1 MKELKSLLNI
11 MDDLRSKCPWDK
23 KQTIQSLKNLTI
35 EEVYELTDAI
45 ESENFENL
53 KEELGDL
60 LLHIVFYSKIASE
73 KNKFNFRDVVN
84 DLCDKLIYR
93 HPHIYGDLV
102 VKNEEEVKSN
112 WENLKSKKTKKSI
125 LSGIPK
131 KLPTILK
138 ALRAQ
143 DKASSVGFDWNS
155 INSVTLNNYNMIQLN
170 SINSINSVKSKLKEE
185 MKELDAEL
193 NGKNRGKIED
203 EFGDVL
209 FTLINYSRFLK
220 IDPELSLK
228 KSTEKFI
235 GRFKILEKIIKS
247 KKKNISQI
255 DKNELEI
262 IWEESKEIFQSN
274 KLT

>member
-1 MKELKSLLNI
+1 MKELQSLLNI

-23 KQTIQSLKNLTI
+23 KQTIHTLKNLTI
-35 EEVYELTDAI
+35 EEVYELTDAV

-73 KNKFNFRDVVN
+73 KKEFTFKDVIK

-102 VKNEEEVKSN
+102 LNSEEEVKLN
-112 WENLKSKKTKKSI
+112 WETLKSNRTKKSI

-138 ALRAQ
+138 AQRAQ
-143 DKASSVGFDWNS
+143 DKASSVGFDWD
-155 INSVTLNNYNMIQLN
+155 
-170 SINSINSVKSKLKEE
+170 SINSVKSKLEEE
-185 MKELDAEL
+185 MKELNVEV
-193 NGKNRGKIED
+193 NGKNRDKIED

-235 GRFKILEKIIKS
+235 GRFKILEEIIRN
-247 KKKNISQI
+247 KKQQINKI
-255 DKNELEI
+255 DKDELELL
-262 IWEESKEIFQSN
+262 WEESKEIFNSN
-274 KLT
+274 KMT

>member
-1 MKELKSLLNI
+1 MKELQSLLNI

-35 EEVYELTDAI
+35 EEVYELTDAV

-73 KNKFNFRDVVN
+73 KKEFTFKDVIK

-102 VKNEEEVKSN
+102 LNSEEEVKLN
-112 WENLKSKKTKKSI
+112 WETLKSNRTKKSI

-138 ALRAQ
+138 AQRAQ
-143 DKASSVGFDWNS
+143 DKASSVGFDWD
-155 INSVTLNNYNMIQLN
+155 
-170 SINSINSVKSKLKEE
+170 SINSVKSKLEEE
-185 MKELDAEL
+185 MKELNVEV
-193 NGKNRGKIED
+193 NGKNRDKIED

-235 GRFKILEKIIKS
+235 GRFKILEEIIRN
-247 KKKNISQI
+247 KKQQINKI
-255 DKNELEI
+255 DKDELELL
-262 IWEESKEIFQSN
+262 WEESKEIFNSN
-274 KLT
+274 KMT

>member
-1 MKELKSLLNI
+1 MKELQNLLKI

-23 KQTIQSLKNLTI
+23 KQTIKSLKNLTI
-35 EEVYELTDAI
+35 EEVYELTDAV

-73 KNKFNFRDVVN
+73 KKEFTFKDVVK

-102 VKNEEEVKSN
+102 LNSEEEVKLN
-112 WENLKSKKTKKSI
+112 WETLKSNRTKKSI

-138 ALRAQ
+138 AQRAQ
-143 DKASSVGFDWNS
+143 DKASSVGFDWD
-155 INSVTLNNYNMIQLN
+155 
-170 SINSINSVKSKLKEE
+170 SINSVKSKLKEE
-185 MKELDAEL
+185 MKELNVEV
-193 NGKNRGKIED
+193 NGKNRDKIED

-220 IDPELSLK
+220 IDAELSLK

-235 GRFKILEKIIKS
+235 GRFKILEEIIRN
-247 KKKNISQI
+247 KKQQINKI
-255 DKNELEI
+255 DKEDLEL
-262 IWEESKEIFQSN
+262 IWEESKEIFNSN
-274 KLT
+274 KMT

>member
-1 MKELKSLLNI
+1 MKELQRLLNI
-11 MDDLRSKCPWDK
+11 MDDLRSKCPWDR

-73 KNKFNFRDVVN
+73 KNKFNFKDVVN

-102 VKNEEEVKSN
+102 VKTEEEVKLN

-138 ALRAQ
+138 AQRAQ

-155 INSVTLNNYNMIQLN
+155 INSV
-170 SINSINSVKSKLKEE
+170 KSKLEEE
-185 MKELDAEL
+185 MKELSVEVND
-193 NGKNRGKIED
+193 KNRNKIED

-235 GRFKILEKIIKS
+235 GRFKILEEIIKR
-247 KKKNISQI
+247 KKQKISQI

-274 KLT
+274 KMT

>member
-1 MKELKSLLNI
+1 
-11 MDDLRSKCPWDK
+11 
-23 KQTIQSLKNLTI
+23 
-35 EEVYELTDAI
+35 
-45 ESENFENL
+45 
-53 KEELGDL
+53 
-60 LLHIVFYSKIASE
+60 
-73 KNKFNFRDVVN
+73 
-84 DLCDKLIYR
+84 
-93 HPHIYGDLV
+93 
-102 VKNEEEVKSN
+102 
-112 WENLKSKKTKKSI
+112 
-125 LSGIPK
+125 
-131 KLPTILK
+131 
-138 ALRAQ
+138 
-143 DKASSVGFDWNS
+143 
-155 INSVTLNNYNMIQLN
+155 
-170 SINSINSVKSKLKEE
+170 

-255 DKNELEI
+255 DKKELEI

>member
-11 MDDLRSKCPWDK
+11 MDNLRSNCPWDK

-35 EEVYELTDAI
+35 EEVYELADAI
-45 ESENFENL
+45 ESEDFENL

-73 KNKFNFRDVVN
+73 KNKFNFKDVVN
-84 DLCDKLIYR
+84 DVCAKLIYR

-102 VKNEEEVKSN
+102 VENEEEVKSN

-138 ALRAQ
+138 AQRAQ
-143 DKASSVGFDWNS
+143 DKASSVGFDW
-155 INSVTLNNYNMIQLN
+155 
-170 SINSINSVKSKLKEE
+170 NSINSVKSKLKEE
-185 MKELDAEL
+185 MKELDAEVS
-193 NGKNRGKIED
+193 GKNRGKIED

-235 GRFKILEKIIKS
+235 GRFNILEKIIKG
-247 KKKNISQI
+247 KKQNISQI

-262 IWEESKEIFQSN
+262 IWEESKKIFQSD
-274 KLT
+274 KIT

>member
-1 MKELKSLLNI
+1 MKELQNLLKI

-23 KQTIQSLKNLTI
+23 KQTIKSLKNLTI
-35 EEVYELTDAI
+35 EEVYELTDAV

-73 KNKFNFRDVVN
+73 KKEFTFKDVVK

-102 VKNEEEVKSN
+102 LNSEEEVKLN
-112 WENLKSKKTKKSI
+112 WETLKSNRTKKSI

-138 ALRAQ
+138 AQRAQ
-143 DKASSVGFDWNS
+143 DKASSVGFDWD
-155 INSVTLNNYNMIQLN
+155 
-170 SINSINSVKSKLKEE
+170 SINSVKSKLKEE
-185 MKELDAEL
+185 MKELNVEV
-193 NGKNRGKIED
+193 NGKNRDKIED

-235 GRFKILEKIIKS
+235 GRFKILEEIIRN
-247 KKKNISQI
+247 KKQQINKI
-255 DKNELEI
+255 DKEDLEL
-262 IWEESKEIFQSN
+262 IWEESKEIFNSN
-274 KLT
+274 KMT

>member
-1 MKELKSLLNI
+1 MKELQNLLKI

-23 KQTIQSLKNLTI
+23 KQTIKSLKNLTI
-35 EEVYELTDAI
+35 EEVYELTDAV

-73 KNKFNFRDVVN
+73 KKEFTFKDVVK

-102 VKNEEEVKSN
+102 LNSEEEVKLN
-112 WENLKSKKTKKSI
+112 WEILKSKRTKKSI

-138 ALRAQ
+138 AQRVQ
-143 DKASSVGFDWNS
+143 DKASSVGFDWD
-155 INSVTLNNYNMIQLN
+155 
-170 SINSINSVKSKLKEE
+170 SINSVKSKLKEE
-185 MKELDAEL
+185 MKELNVEV
-193 NGKNRGKIED
+193 NGKNRDKIED

-220 IDPELSLK
+220 IDAELSLK

-235 GRFKILEKIIKS
+235 GRFKILEEIIRN
-247 KKKNISQI
+247 KKQQINKI
-255 DKNELEI
+255 DKEDLEL
-262 IWEESKEIFQSN
+262 IWEESKEIFNSN
-274 KLT
+274 KMT

>member
-11 MDDLRSKCPWDK
+11 MDNLRSNCPWDK

-35 EEVYELTDAI
+35 EEVYELADAI
-45 ESENFENL
+45 ESEDFENL

-73 KNKFNFRDVVN
+73 KNKFNFKDVVN
-84 DLCDKLIYR
+84 DLCAKLIYR

-102 VKNEEEVKSN
+102 VQNEEEVKSH

-138 ALRAQ
+138 AQRAQ
-143 DKASSVGFDWNS
+143 DKASSVGFDW
-155 INSVTLNNYNMIQLN
+155 
-170 SINSINSVKSKLKEE
+170 NSINSVKSKLKEE
-185 MKELDAEL
+185 MKELDAEVS
-193 NGKNRGKIED
+193 GKNRFKIED
-203 EFGDVL
+203 EFCDVL

-235 GRFKILEKIIKS
+235 GRFKILEKIIKG
-247 KKKNISQI
+247 KKQNISQI

-274 KLT
+274 KIT